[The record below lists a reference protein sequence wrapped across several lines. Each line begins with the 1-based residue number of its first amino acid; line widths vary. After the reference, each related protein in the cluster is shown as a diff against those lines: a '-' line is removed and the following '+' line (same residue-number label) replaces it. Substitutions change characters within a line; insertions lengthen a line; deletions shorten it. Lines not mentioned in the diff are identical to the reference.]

1 MDKNKKIL
9 TILIT
14 LTIIFTAIGSSLA
27 YLSWVSSEEQK
38 TQITEQA
45 KLKGYDLVLS
55 KNMVLYGGKDITAEL
70 VKTLK

>member
-1 MDKNKKIL
+1 MDKDYANKLK
-9 TILIT
+9 
-14 LTIIFTAIGSSLA
+14 AIDDSIS
-27 YLSWVSSEEQK
+27 K
-38 TQITEQA
+38 QITEQA